1 MGASS
6 PIDPLRVLV
15 AGERAHRLDH
25 IAAVLGV
32 LGHEVIAQLTDVAE
46 LARAIR
52 LERPD
57 VAIVGVGEDK
67 PHALELI
74 SEIVHQAVCPVIV
87 DVDAEDPAF
96 VDEAATRGVFAYI
109 EDGGR
114 DQMQSALGIV
124 RRRYAELARVRGAL
138 GRQAIIEQAKGILME
153 RHGLS
158 ARDAF
163 ESLRQH
169 ARNTNQTV
177 YDVAEAVTLS
187 YSLFR
192 SPPTGEDSPKPRP
205 PASTSSS

>member
-15 AGERAHRLDH
+15 AGERARRLDQ
-25 IAAVLGV
+25 IAAVLRV
-32 LGHEVIAQLTDVAE
+32 LGHEVIAQVTDVAE
-46 LARAIR
+46 LARAML

-114 DQMQSALGIV
+114 DQIQSALGIV

-138 GRQAIIEQAKGILME
+138 GRRAIIEQAKGILME
-153 RHGLS
+153 RHGLG

-192 SPPTGEDSPKPRP
+192 SPPTGED
-205 PASTSSS
+205 

>member
-1 MGASS
+1 M
-6 PIDPLRVLV
+6 
-15 AGERAHRLDH
+15 
-25 IAAVLGV
+25 
-32 LGHEVIAQLTDVAE
+32 LGHEVIAELTDVAE

-57 VAIVGVGEDK
+57 VAIVCVGEDK

-74 SEIVHQAVCPVIV
+74 SEIVHQAACPVIV

-109 EDGGR
+109 QDGR
-114 DQMQSALGIV
+114 HDQMQSALGIV
-124 RRRYAELARVRGAL
+124 LRRYAELARMRGAL

-163 ESLRQH
+163 EGLRQH

-192 SPPTGEDSPKPRP
+192 SPPAGEERNP
-205 PASTSSS
+205 

>member
-6 PIDPLRVLV
+6 IDPLRVLV
-15 AGERAHRLDH
+15 ADERADRLDQ
-25 IAAVLGV
+25 IAAVLRV
-32 LGHEVIAQLTDVAE
+32 LGHEVVAALTHIAD

-57 VAIVGVGEDK
+57 VAIVGVGQDK
-67 PHALELI
+67 PHALALI
-74 SEIVHQAVCPVIV
+74 SEIVHHAACPVIV
-87 DVDAEDPAF
+87 DIDAEDPAF
-96 VDEAATRGVFAYI
+96 VDDAATRGVFAYVR
-109 EDGGR
+109 DGGR
-114 DQMQSALGIV
+114 DQIQSALGIV
-124 RRRYAELARVRGAL
+124 LRRYAEFTRVHGAL

-192 SPPTGEDSPKPRP
+192 SPPAGED
-205 PASTSSS
+205 

>member
-15 AGERAHRLDH
+15 AGERAHRLDQ
-25 IAAVLGV
+25 IATVLGV
-32 LGHEVIAQLTDVAE
+32 LGHEVIAELTDVAE

-124 RRRYAELARVRGAL
+124 LRRYAELARVRGAL

-192 SPPTGEDSPKPRP
+192 SSPTGED
-205 PASTSSS
+205 

>member
-15 AGERAHRLDH
+15 AGERAHRLDQ

-32 LGHEVIAQLTDVAE
+32 LGHEVIAELTDVAE

-67 PHALELI
+67 PHGLELI

-114 DQMQSALGIV
+114 DQIQSALGIV

-192 SPPTGEDSPKPRP
+192 SSPTGED
-205 PASTSSS
+205 

>member
-1 MGASS
+1 MSASS

-15 AGERAHRLDH
+15 AGERAHRLDQ
-25 IAAVLGV
+25 IATILRV
-32 LGHEVIAQLTDVAE
+32 LGHEVMAELTDVAE
-46 LARAIR
+46 LTRAIS

-67 PHALELI
+67 PRALELI
-74 SEIVHQAVCPVIV
+74 SEIVHQAACPVIV
-87 DVDAEDPAF
+87 DIAAEDPAF
-96 VDEAATRGVFAYI
+96 VDDAARRGVFAYI
-109 EDGGR
+109 EHAGR

-124 RRRYAELARVRGAL
+124 LRRYAELARVRGAL

-192 SPPTGEDSPKPRP
+192 SSPTGED
-205 PASTSSS
+205 

>member
-1 MGASS
+1 M
-6 PIDPLRVLV
+6 
-15 AGERAHRLDH
+15 
-25 IAAVLGV
+25 
-32 LGHEVIAQLTDVAE
+32 
-46 LARAIR
+46 
-52 LERPD
+52 
-57 VAIVGVGEDK
+57 
-67 PHALELI
+67 
-74 SEIVHQAVCPVIV
+74 IV

-114 DQMQSALGIV
+114 DQIQSALGIV

-163 ESLRQH
+163 GSLRQH

-192 SPPTGEDSPKPRP
+192 SPPTGED
-205 PASTSSS
+205 